1 MIGGTTAILGFYI
14 GTLANLKEICT
25 LAAVFGLCLHWPSAI
40 WQTRQLHGCQ
50 EVMVPCY
57 TLWAWLL
64 LQSYIDFFLYNAS
77 YQTVFA
83 CAMNMN
89 TFAMV
94 RLFGFL
100 GKKANMESSYDKAT
114 LLAGLCNAPFICGP
128 FTVLIFIL
136 AVLLWNV
143 YFDLF
148 QPMPRYMMRIDRGYN
163 DTVPDM
169 LEMKRGIKFA
179 DELQENTLRIKDKK
193 EAIARALF
201 RVLAGDDALMD
212 IQEVVE
218 LYEAW
223 GMPDAESAAFST
235 FKKVDKDQ
243 SGVIDYNE
251 FKDGFKII
259 IQGIYLKG
267 EYESV
272 QDTSRV
278 MRLSQTSMPRVSRL
292 MSRKSN
298 AVTPLEPLP
307 SHASSVATLKLA
319 V

>member
-1 MIGGTTAILGFYI
+1 
-14 GTLANLKEICT
+14 
-25 LAAVFGLCLHWPSAI
+25 
-40 WQTRQLHGCQ
+40 
-50 EVMVPCY
+50 
-57 TLWAWLL
+57 
-64 LQSYIDFFLYNAS
+64 
-77 YQTVFA
+77 
-83 CAMNMN
+83 MNMN